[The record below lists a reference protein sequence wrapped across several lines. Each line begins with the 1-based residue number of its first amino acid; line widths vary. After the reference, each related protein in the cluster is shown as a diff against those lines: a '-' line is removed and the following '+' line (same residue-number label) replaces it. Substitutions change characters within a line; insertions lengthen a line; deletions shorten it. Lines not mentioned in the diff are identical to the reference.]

1 MNVLGPAVLS
11 LLLTG
16 CFVEAGGGYYATTH
30 SEGTT
35 PLTGIDTGGT
45 GSAFR
50 FSLGLEVDADFLI
63 LGVAAAAGSAESG
76 ELTSLGKGVQVD
88 ARRRL
93 FALNDDTGV
102 YVDGSVLYGSGSEA
116 SYTQAAGGDPV
127 KEEGGT
133 TLDLYGGAALIYK
146 LDDNRISLGAGLGV
160 ISRSNEVFGNVK
172 GIGPEVR
179 VRFTWNSFLSS
190 DGSGSNTRSSG
201 RSSKKGTVYSAETS
215 DSWMVALNMG
225 AAGTAASDAIDTLK
239 QSATDMS
246 CSNITSKTG
255 HSFSAVCLGK
265 PVLVSIDTVD
275 GSDFYSVQCEAS
287 EGKKSCEILFH
298 LLLKTAK

>member
-16 CFVEAGGGYYATTH
+16 CFVEVGGGYYATTH

-50 FSLGLEVDADFLI
+50 LSLGLEVDADFLI
-63 LGVAAAAGSAESG
+63 LGVAAAAGAAESG

-88 ARRRL
+88 ARKRL

-116 SYTQAAGGDPV
+116 SYTPVAGGDPV
-127 KEEGGT
+127 QEEGGT
-133 TLDLYGGAALIYK
+133 TLDLYGGAALIYD
-146 LDDNRISLGAGLGV
+146 LGDNRISLGAGLGV

-190 DGSGSNTRSSG
+190 DSGGSTPSSG
-201 RSSKKGTVYSAETS
+201 RSSKKGTIYSAETS

-239 QSATDMS
+239 KSAADMS
-246 CSNITSKTG
+246 CSNITSETG

-265 PVLVSIDTVD
+265 PVLVSIDTEG

-298 LLLKTAK
+298 ILLKTAK